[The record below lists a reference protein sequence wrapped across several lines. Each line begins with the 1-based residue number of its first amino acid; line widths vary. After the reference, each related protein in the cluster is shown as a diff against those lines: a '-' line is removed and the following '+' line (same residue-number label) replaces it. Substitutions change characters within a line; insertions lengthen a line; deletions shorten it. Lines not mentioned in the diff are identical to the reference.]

1 MADLSDILDGKPA
14 DDSPTEAAPEPTPE
28 AVQEPE
34 QVSEPQ
40 SETTETQD
48 TVEQPE
54 AVSEAEQVTTS
65 GQETVPLATFLTQK
79 NELAKLKKELAGQ
92 EEKPAAQPDLA
103 KFLKERP
110 GEIPSVLD
118 DEAGARAAMQ
128 QDFGAELANT
138 KFQMSYDLASQTLGR
153 DTVDEALV
161 SFQKA
166 AEVNPVLQQALD
178 REANPVRAVVDWHR
192 NQKLLAQ
199 RDALSPVLEA
209 GGLDAYEKAL
219 RSKWEAEVQQA
230 APTTTETV
238 PPPATPQL
246 PNNFNQ
252 GGSGAGTSHAPTQ
265 SITQILGGA

>member
-1 MADLSDILDGKPA
+1 MADRSDILDGKPA
-14 DDSPTEAAPEPTPE
+14 DHSPTEAAPEPTPE

-40 SETTETQD
+40 PETTETQD
-48 TVEQPE
+48 AVEQPE

-65 GQETVPLATFLTQK
+65 EQKTVPLATFLDQ
-79 NELAKLKKELAGQ
+79 KKELAELKRTLLAN
-92 EEKPAAQPDLA
+92 EEKRSERPDLA

-138 KFQMSYDLASQTLGR
+138 KFQMSYDLAAQTLGR

-166 AEVNPVLQQALD
+166 AEVNPVLQEALD

-199 RDALSPVLEA
+199 RDTLNPVLEA
-209 GGLDAYEKAL
+209 GGLAAYEQAL
-219 RSKWEAEVQQA
+219 RSKWEKEMQQA
-230 APTTTETV
+230 APATTETAS
-238 PPPATPQL
+238 PPAAPQL

-265 SITQILGGA
+265 SLSQILGGA